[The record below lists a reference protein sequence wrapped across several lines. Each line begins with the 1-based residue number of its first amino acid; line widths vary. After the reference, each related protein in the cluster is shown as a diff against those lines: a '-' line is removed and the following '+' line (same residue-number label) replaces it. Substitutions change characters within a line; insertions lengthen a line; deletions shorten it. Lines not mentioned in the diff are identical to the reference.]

1 MASCFR
7 ETMIL
12 SFMITASSSSLL
24 FLLPKCV
31 HPPILSF
38 YFSCHVITALLR
50 YKVTYQHAHPLK
62 CTVQWFVVWLRS
74 YAVITTSNFGAFS
87 SCQSKTP
94 MSISS
99 RSPFPARCSP
109 WSHYSPFCLYD
120 FIYSWQSI
128 MSPHIKFSKPYHSRY
143 QYFLSFWQNNIFL
156 IWKYHSFG
164 FINRWTS
171 SECRVPKN
179 SKKR

>member
-99 RSPFPARCSP
+99 RSPFPARCIP
-109 WSHYSPFCLYD
+109 WSHYTPFCLYD

-156 IWKYHSFG
+156 IWIYHSFG

-171 SECRVPKN
+171 ECSVPKN